1 MEAKEKNKSMDTH
14 TTKDRAK
21 ASAPATI
28 GNASHALPALVA
40 DMLQEALQARAT
52 DIHID
57 PIGRDLYRI
66 CYRVDGHIHP
76 LQEIPHEKGRHLI
89 NQIKVA
95 AGFTPDHAFSALEN
109 RISLGDDDAQRE
121 VRVTIVPTTKREAAH
136 LRILSP
142 PDEILRPTELG
153 LSEQHLH
160 RIRQTLQRPE
170 GLILIT
176 GSTGAGKTMTL
187 YSLASFLDLS
197 AAIAA
202 SVEDPVE
209 YDLQYV
215 RQIQSNPEQ
224 GLSMPHALKTVLRMD
239 PDIILI
245 GEIRDPQSALTA
257 VRAAASG
264 RFVLATMHATDM
276 PLAVDACHYLSV
288 PHHLLG
294 STLRMVISQSLL
306 RRVCDACAEQ
316 RPPTKQEQQRFSA
329 EEMAVPDQVPVA
341 RGCDACHHF
350 GYRGQTGI
358 FNATVI
364 DDDLATAITNGERAE
379 ALRQRVDTPNPFSL
393 QRDALAKV
401 AAGITTMEE
410 VQELHVPGN
419 PGLSDNE
426 TQEHYHR
433 GKRLSGQYLRG
444 TCGTPA
450 SPATAPAVQ
459 DQQPECC
466 LPAYT
471 KS

>member
-1 MEAKEKNKSMDTH
+1 MDTN

-21 ASAPATI
+21 ATPPATTGKA
-28 GNASHALPALVA
+28 GNTLPALVA
-40 DMLQEALQARAT
+40 NLLQEALHTRAT

-57 PIGRDLYRI
+57 PIGSDMYRI

-76 LQEIPHEKGRHLI
+76 FQEIPHEEGRHLI

-121 VRVTIVPTTKREAAH
+121 LRVTIVPTTKREAAH

-142 PDEILRPTELG
+142 PDEILHPTELG
-153 LSEQHLH
+153 LSEQHLQ

-176 GSTGAGKTMTL
+176 GPTGAGKTMTL

-197 AAIAA
+197 TMIAV

-209 YDLQYV
+209 YDLPYV
-215 RQIQSNPEQ
+215 RQIQSNPEH
-224 GLSMPHALKTVLRMD
+224 GLSMPQALKTVLRMD

-245 GEIRDPQSALTA
+245 GEIRDPDSALTA

-316 RPPTKQEQQRFSA
+316 RPPTKQEQERFTA
-329 EEMAVPDQVPVA
+329 EDMPVPDQVPVA
-341 RGCDACHHF
+341 RGCEACHHF

-358 FNATVI
+358 FSATVI
-364 DDDLATAITNGERAE
+364 DDDLAAAITSGERAE
-379 ALRQRVDTPNPFSL
+379 AIRQRVGKMAPFSL
-393 QRDALAKV
+393 QADALAKV

-410 VQELHVPGN
+410 VQDLHVPGKYN
-419 PGLSDNE
+419 A
-426 TQEHYHR
+426 R
-433 GKRLSGQYLRG
+433 
-444 TCGTPA
+444 
-450 SPATAPAVQ
+450 
-459 DQQPECC
+459 
-466 LPAYT
+466 
-471 KS
+471 